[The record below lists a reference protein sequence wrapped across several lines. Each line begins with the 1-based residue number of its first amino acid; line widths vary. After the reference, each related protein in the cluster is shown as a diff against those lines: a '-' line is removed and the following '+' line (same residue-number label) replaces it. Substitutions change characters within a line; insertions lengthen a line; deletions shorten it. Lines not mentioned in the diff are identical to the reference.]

1 VVGSQV
7 LRRVFFLTHPLGA
20 YTAQLAGS
28 CARQEFRTPWWK
40 RPGPVRF
47 GTRRWLL

>member
-7 LRRVFFLTHPLGA
+7 RRRVFFLTHPWGA

-28 CARQEFRTPWWK
+28 CARQEFRT
-40 RPGPVRF
+40 RDESARDLSDLALG
-47 GTRRWLL
+47 GDY